1 MQQSIILSKDK
12 DTKLNSPITSMEVP
26 KSSPR
31 KSTMMKLKTTT
42 LLYYDKFKSFLDRST
57 NIGISFRYI
66 LSEAFD
72 RDDFLDDKSML
83 LRKAT

>member
-1 MQQSIILSKDK
+1 ML
-12 DTKLNSPITSMEVP
+12 
-26 KSSPR
+26 
-31 KSTMMKLKTTT
+31 KLKTTT
-42 LLYYDKFKSFLDRST
+42 ALYYDKFKNFIERSL

-66 LSEAFD
+66 ISEALD

>member
-31 KSTMMKLKTTT
+31 RLTMMKLKTTT
-42 LLYYDKFKSFLDRST
+42 ALYYDKFKKFIDRSL

-66 LSEAFD
+66 ISEALD
-72 RDDFLDDKSML
+72 REDFLDDKSLL